1 MSEEFA
7 TPRLGA
13 ETHPAAR
20 VMALT
25 ISYNGEPFSGFARQ
39 PAQRT
44 VQGELESALE
54 TVLRR
59 PVETTGAGRTDAGV
73 HALGQ
78 VVSFELQEDENP
90 QPHELLRSLGAL
102 CGPHISVAEVREA
115 APGFSARFSAEA
127 REYRY
132 RIVSG
137 PVAPIFLA
145 PYAWWVKR
153 TLDLSAMREAAES
166 LLGEHDFKSFCVAG
180 SAIGKPT
187 TRRLELVEISTGM
200 DCGEHVGVVRVVGN
214 SFLHSMVRVIVGSL
228 VEVGTGRRPPEWMGE
243 VLAGCDRSLAGPTAP
258 ACGLT
263 LWHVSYPEEFWL

>member
-1 MSEEFA
+1 MSEKSS
-7 TPRLGA
+7 TPLRKGRVNP
-13 ETHPAAR
+13 TAR

-25 ISYNGEPFSGFARQ
+25 VSYNGEPFSGFARQ

-44 VQGELESALE
+44 VQGELESALA
-54 TVLRR
+54 TVMRR

-78 VVSFELQEDENP
+78 VVSFDLYEGEDP

-102 CGPHISVAEVREA
+102 CGPHISVAEVRPA

-132 RIVSG
+132 RIVPG
-137 PVAPIFLA
+137 PVAPVFLA

-153 TLDLSAMREAAES
+153 TLDLSAMRKAAQ
-166 LLGEHDFKSFCVAG
+166 LLVGEHDYRSFCVTD
-180 SAIGKPT
+180 SAEGKPT
-187 TRRLELVEISTGM
+187 TRRLELVEVTSET
-200 DCGEHVGVVRVVGN
+200 DCGEHVDVVRVVGN

-228 VEVGTGRRPPEWMGE
+228 AEVGTGRKPPEWVGE
-243 VLAGCDRSLAGPTAP
+243 VLAGCDRALAGPTAP
-258 ACGLT
+258 AHGLT
-263 LWHVSYPEEFWL
+263 LWHVSYPEEMWL